1 MFTTPREAGILLR
14 CLREDAGMTG
24 AQLAEKARVSLRWLV
39 SLENGKSSVDM
50 LRVQDC
56 FQALGYGF
64 DLVPLPESWND

>member
-1 MFTTPREAGILLR
+1 
-14 CLREDAGMTG
+14 MTG